1 MPRDKA
7 STPHKGTVLGMETRQ
22 RYRRAP
28 IIEALI
34 DFRVQLPEPVELDT
48 LMGVDIDYPT
58 REDINVL
65 QSQISFGSAVGAS
78 ASQTQVGYRFISRD
92 KRQIIQMSL
101 QNFTFSR
108 LEPYDCWE
116 TFRDE
121 AQRLWEIYS
130 SAVQPQMITRIAV
143 RYINRLNIPF
153 APLLPLDLKD
163 YLRTVP
169 EVSPDLTQGL
179 SNYFMQLQIP
189 QEDIASLLI
198 LNQALVPPP
207 NSEVVS
213 ILLDIDLFREVNL
226 ADNDDQAWGILELLC
241 VRKDKVFEACITDR
255 MRELID

>member
-1 MPRDKA
+1 MI
-7 STPHKGTVLGMETRQ
+7 LGMEIRQ
-22 RYRRAP
+22 LYRRAP

-34 DFRVQLPEPVELDT
+34 DFRVQLPEHLGLDT
-48 LMGVDIDYPT
+48 LTRIDIDYPT

-65 QSQISFGSAVGAS
+65 ESQISLGPAVGAS
-78 ASQTQVGYRFISRD
+78 ASQTQVGYRFVNDD
-92 KRQIIQMSL
+92 KRQIVQMGL

-130 SAVQPQMITRIAV
+130 SAVQPKTITRIAV

-153 APLLPLDLKD
+153 VPLLPLDLKD

-226 ADNDDQAWGILELLC
+226 IDNDDQAWGILELLR
-241 VRKDKVFEACITDR
+241 VRKDTVFEACITDR